1 MTTHFRTRNITFSVY
16 ALAQASSRLASR
28 GRWIALCLALAF
40 TLCAASISAT
50 AQSNEWTWMGGS
62 SSTTGSVPG
71 VYGTLRTP
79 APGNIPGRREG
90 AVTWTDSSGHLWLF
104 GGDGYDA
111 NGNFGELNDLWEFNP
126 SLGTYGEWTWMGG
139 SSTLGLYGGQKGVYG
154 TLGVP
159 AVANV
164 PGSRD
169 AAISWTDTSGNFW
182 LFGGSGEDANSNYGE
197 LNDLWKFN
205 PSTYEWAWMGGSS
218 TMICTTVSGVQYCGN
233 PGVYGTLGVAATG
246 NIPGGRYGAVSW
258 TDSSGNLWLFGGAGY
273 YGGGEPATPEWYN
286 FNDLWKFNP
295 STKEWAWMGGS
306 GSICE
311 DDCGNPGVYRT
322 LGVPNTLSIPG
333 SREGAVS
340 WTDHSGNLWLFGGWG
355 FDANGTLGAL
365 NDLWEFNP
373 SYGDWTWMGGSSTIS
388 CNTTTTYC
396 GQPGVYGTL
405 GWPVVA
411 NIPGGREWPVSWIDS
426 NGNLWLFGGDGFD
439 GGGTIGWLNDLWE
452 FNLATTEW
460 TWMGGGST
468 VPGEYGSNSGVYGTL
483 GVPSVANFP
492 GGRYAALSWTDSSGN
507 FWLSD
512 GSDYGS
518 TSASFFNDLW
528 KYTPPTSVAM
538 PTFTPAGG
546 SSGPPLTV
554 TISDATSGATIYYT
568 TNGTTPTISSSV
580 YSSPI
585 TVSATETVEAIAVK
599 AGWINSAV
607 GSATYTI
614 YGQVKTPT
622 FSPAGGSYG
631 LPQTVT
637 ISDATSGATIYYTT
651 NGTTPTT
658 SSTVYSGPITV
669 AASETVKA
677 IAVKANWINSLVAS
691 ATYSGLQAPT
701 PTFTPAGGCSGPP
714 LTMTISDAAP
724 GATIYYTT
732 DGTTPTTSSNLYSV
746 PITVAAS
753 ETVKAIATATGYSTS
768 SVGSATYIING
779 PVATPTFSPAG
790 GVYHTAQTVTISD
803 ATSGSAIYYTTN
815 NTTPTNSSTNYST
828 PITVATT
835 ETMQAIAEEACWTN
849 SAVKPA
855 AYLIIPLGHI
865 ASQAGNGVL
874 GYSGDGGPAASAEF
888 SSPTGVAVDSS
899 GNLYIV
905 DADNN
910 RIRKVTASTGII
922 TTVAG
927 NGTAGYSGDGGA
939 ATSAELDTPFGVAVD
954 ASGNLYI
961 VDVNNDRIR
970 KVTASTGI
978 ITTVAGNGTWGYSG
992 DGGTAT
998 SAELFSPFGV
1008 AVDASG
1014 NLYIAD
1020 SGNNRIRKVTASTGI
1035 ITTVAG
1041 NGTGGYTG
1049 DSGVATGAE
1058 LNSPYGVAVDASGN
1072 IYIVDSGNNR
1082 IRKVT
1087 ASTGVI
1093 TTMAGN
1099 GTAGYSGDSGAGT
1112 SAELNSPFGVAVD
1125 ASGNLYIAD
1134 TYNLVIRK
1142 VTASTGI
1149 ITTVAGNGTAG
1160 SSGDGGAATSA
1171 ELSYPTAVEVDSPG
1185 NVYIADYNN
1194 NKVRTVGSISQ

>member
-1 MTTHFRTRNITFSVY
+1 MTTHLRTRNITPSVY
-16 ALAQASSRLASR
+16 ALAHTSSRPAS
-28 GRWIALCLALAF
+28 RWIALCLALVF

-50 AQSNEWTWMGGS
+50 AQTNEWTWMGGS
-62 SSTTGSVPG
+62 SSTTGSIPG
-71 VYGTLRTP
+71 VYGTLGV
-79 APGNIPGRREG
+79 AAAGNIPGRREG

-104 GGDGYDA
+104 GGAGYDA
-111 NGNFGELNDLWEFNP
+111 NGNDGELNDLWEFNP
-126 SLGTYGEWTWMGG
+126 SLGTHGEWTWMGG
-139 SSTLGLYGGQKGVYG
+139 SSTLGSYGGQKGVYG

-159 AVANV
+159 AAADV

-169 AAISWTDTSGNFW
+169 AAMSWTDSSGNFW
-182 LFGGSGEDANSNYGE
+182 LFGGYGEDANSNSGD
-197 LNDLWKFN
+197 LNDLWKFS
-205 PSTYEWAWMGGSS
+205 PSTYEWTWMGGSS
-218 TMICTTVSGVQYCGN
+218 TLSCTPVNGVQYCGN
-233 PGVYGTLGVAATG
+233 PGVYGTLGVAAAG
-246 NIPGGRYGAVSW
+246 NIPGGRDGAVSW
-258 TDSSGNLWLFGGAGY
+258 TDSSGHLWLFGGAGFYNGSSY
-273 YGGGEPATPEWYN
+273 Y
-286 FNDLWKFNP
+286 FNDLWEFNP
-295 STKEWAWMGGS
+295 SYGDWTWMGGS
-306 GSICE
+306 SSNCALGSV
-311 DDCGNPGVYRT
+311 CGNPGVYRT

-333 SREGAVS
+333 SRYGAVN
-340 WTDHSGNLWLFGGWG
+340 WTDHSGNLWIFGGWG
-355 FDANGTLGAL
+355 FDANGNYGGL

-388 CNTTTTYC
+388 YNASTGYY

-405 GWPVVA
+405 GWPAVA
-411 NIPGGREWPVSWIDS
+411 NIPGGREWPVSWTDS
-426 NGNLWLFGGDGFD
+426 NGNFWLFGGDGFD
-439 GGGTIGWLNDLWE
+439 GSGTIGWLNDLWE

-468 VPGEYGSNSGVYGTL
+468 VPGMYGSNSGVYGTL
-483 GVPSVANFP
+483 GVPSVTNIP

-528 KYTPPTSVAM
+528 KYTTPTPAAM

-546 SSGPPLTV
+546 SYGP
-554 TISDATSGATIYYT
+554 
-568 TNGTTPTISSSV
+568 
-580 YSSPI
+580 
-585 TVSATETVEAIAVK
+585 
-599 AGWINSAV
+599 
-607 GSATYTI
+607 
-614 YGQVKTPT
+614 
-622 FSPAGGSYG
+622 
-631 LPQTVT
+631 PQTVT
-637 ISDATSGATIYYTT
+637 ISDATSGAKIYYTT
-651 NGTTPTT
+651 DGTTPTA
-658 SSTVYSGPITV
+658 SSTVYSSPIIV

-677 IAVKANWINSLVAS
+677 TAVKAGWINSAINS
-691 ATYSGLQAPT
+691 ATYIIYPPAPT
-701 PTFTPAGGCSGPP
+701 PTFSPAGGCSGPAQ
-714 LTMTISDAAP
+714 TVTISDAAP
-724 GATIYYTT
+724 GATIYYTIT
-732 DGTTPTTSSNLYSV
+732 PYGSTLITPTPASTQYTG
-746 PITVAAS
+746 PIAVAAS
-753 ETVKAIATATGYSTS
+753 ETVQAIATATDYSIS

-779 PVATPTFSPAG
+779 PVAMPTFSPIPT
-790 GVYHTAQTVTISD
+790 VYTKAQTVTISD
-803 ATSGSAIYYTTN
+803 ATPGATIYYTTDKSM
-815 NTTPTNSSTNYST
+815 PTSLSTKYTS
-828 PITVATT
+828 PIPVAAIETV
-835 ETMQAIAEEACWTN
+835 QAIAEEACWTN
-849 SAVKPA
+849 SAVA
-855 AYLIIPLGHI
+855 TGVYTIIGRGLII
-865 ASQAGNGVL
+865 SQAGNGVL
-874 GYSGDGGPAASAEF
+874 GYSGDGGAAASAELNY
-888 SSPTGVAVDSS
+888 PTGVAVDPS
-899 GNLYIV
+899 GNFYIV

-992 DGGTAT
+992 DGGAAT

-1020 SGNNRIRKVTASTGI
+1020 SGNNLIRKVTASTGI

-1041 NGTGGYTG
+1041 NGTGGYSG
-1049 DSGVATGAE
+1049 DSGAATGAE
-1058 LNSPYGVAVDASGN
+1058 LNSPFGVAVDASGN

-1087 ASTGVI
+1087 ASTGII
-1093 TTMAGN
+1093 TTVAGN

-1134 TYNLVIRK
+1134 TYNLVIRT

-1171 ELSYPTAVEVDSPG
+1171 ALSYPTSVVVDSLG
-1185 NVYIADYNN
+1185 NFYIADYDN
-1194 NKVRTVGSISQ
+1194 NKVRTVGSITK